1 MSDFSLS
8 DRLNTREV
16 VPYPYHSTLHK
27 ITPPMTGSHSGRANQ
42 ITTGDDLEVARALL
56 NEVDDLLFAVSVPE
70 FRLTWANATAL
81 AYFKEMRSAPDPIG
95 KSPRELAYD
104 ASRAEIFERLFS
116 AAIVQGSVE
125 ADYRTP
131 VDQRLWRLRVQPVT
145 KPGHCIGVVVN
156 GKDISKEEAATRRAA
171 ESESMYR
178 SLFRCMGV
186 GAVIQAPDGRIIA
199 VNQAAELIEGRS
211 EAQMTALTSDASN

>member
-1 MSDFSLS
+1 
-8 DRLNTREV
+8 
-16 VPYPYHSTLHK
+16 
-27 ITPPMTGSHSGRANQ
+27 MTGSHSGRANQ

-156 GKDISKEEAATRRAA
+156 GKTSPKKRQQPGVPRRAKACTDLCSGAWAWVRSFKLRMA
-171 ESESMYR
+171 ESS
-178 SLFRCMGV
+178 
-186 GAVIQAPDGRIIA
+186 Q
-199 VNQAAELIEGRS
+199 
-211 EAQMTALTSDASN
+211 

>member
-1 MSDFSLS
+1 
-8 DRLNTREV
+8 
-16 VPYPYHSTLHK
+16 
-27 ITPPMTGSHSGRANQ
+27 
-42 ITTGDDLEVARALL
+42 
-56 NEVDDLLFAVSVPE
+56 
-70 FRLTWANATAL
+70 
-81 AYFKEMRSAPDPIG
+81 
-95 KSPRELAYD
+95 
-104 ASRAEIFERLFS
+104 
-116 AAIVQGSVE
+116 
-125 ADYRTP
+125 
-131 VDQRLWRLRVQPVT
+131 
-145 KPGHCIGVVVN
+145 VVVN